1 MVKLKYNNKTTI
13 LFTLLL
19 TCQVGVSAAQT
30 DSISSLISGKSPENA
45 ARTLMRSNKNA
56 EAMDILSRHAKQEES
71 GFGRE
76 RDSIISSLDA
86 VYKSQGKERRSN
98 IREKEEEIAELREG
112 NAGIQQ
118 ENQSMTAQTIL
129 FFSIITGVIILI
141 LATRLKVFR
150 GIKSQLEHSSRL
162 ITALESSLSETG
174 KLRQNEKALVPMIHE
189 IRKYTL
195 SQESRFSAITG
206 DRQNPL
212 QRPVLKFLNG
222 LETAERITTPSEPE
236 PGIKVSTDLN
246 SLISSTAES
255 AFHSMI
261 ADHPGFNCNLS
272 LDLEKILPK
281 VEVIPDEIRFVIF
294 SLLKNAFESVRERT
308 ATAPKGYEPIVTVT
322 TRKLPRFV
330 QVRVKDNGIGIPDK
344 IADKIFEP
352 YFTTRQSEKNPG
364 LGLTIS
370 KEMITLHHKGELFVE
385 SDFSNSTDFIIR
397 FPTLTLM

>member
-1 MVKLKYNNKTTI
+1 
-13 LFTLLL
+13 
-19 TCQVGVSAAQT
+19 
-30 DSISSLISGKSPENA
+30 
-45 ARTLMRSNKNA
+45 
-56 EAMDILSRHAKQEES
+56 
-71 GFGRE
+71 
-76 RDSIISSLDA
+76 
-86 VYKSQGKERRSN
+86 
-98 IREKEEEIAELREG
+98 
-112 NAGIQQ
+112 
-118 ENQSMTAQTIL
+118 
-129 FFSIITGVIILI
+129 
-141 LATRLKVFR
+141 
-150 GIKSQLEHSSRL
+150 
-162 ITALESSLSETG
+162 
-174 KLRQNEKALVPMIHE
+174 
-189 IRKYTL
+189 
-195 SQESRFSAITG
+195 
-206 DRQNPL
+206 
-212 QRPVLKFLNG
+212 
-222 LETAERITTPSEPE
+222 
-236 PGIKVSTDLN
+236 
-246 SLISSTAES
+246 
-255 AFHSMI
+255 MI